1 MEAIEGAWEA
11 EKEDSLADFNAVDFI
26 AYSFRSQ

>member
-1 MEAIEGAWEA
+1 MEAIEGVLEA
-11 EKEDSLADFNAVDFI
+11 QKEDSLADFNAEDFI